1 MKKRILILLPTI
13 LLIGCAST
21 EIESVNSLKEESG
34 TVSRFLVVEN
44 TTSFV
49 IMVDKE
55 TGVMY
60 AVSNGMYNSGTFTVL
75 LDESGK
81 PLLYEGRLK

>member
-1 MKKRILILLPTI
+1 MKKRILILLLTI
-13 LLIGCAST
+13 LLTGCAST
-21 EIESVNSLKEESG
+21 EIESVSSLKEESG
-34 TVSRFLVVEN
+34 TVSRFLVVET

-49 IMVDKE
+49 IMADKE

>member
-1 MKKRILILLPTI
+1 MKKFCLILCLSILIT
-13 LLIGCAST
+13 GCASNKV
-21 EIESVNSLKEESG
+21 ESISSFAEEDVSN
-34 TVSRFLVVEN
+34 SRFLIVEDTN
-44 TTSFV
+44 EFY

-60 AVSNGMYNSGTFTVL
+60 AVSKGMYNSGTFTVL